1 MLSVRVK
8 ICGLTRTEDAALALE
23 LGAWALG
30 VIFAPESPRR
40 LDLQRAAEVL
50 APAADAEPDA
60 AVSVGARS
68 AGRDARTTGA
78 VERVGVFVNAE
89 SSEIVEAVAAC
100 GLTAVQLHG
109 EESPVRCLE
118 IRKRAGV
125 PVIKV
130 LRVAGPAALERVVQF
145 DTEYILLDTYDPER
159 RGGTGEV
166 FDWSLAAALPEVVRS
181 GRVILSGGLNPD
193 NILEAA
199 RAVSPFALDV
209 SSGVESAPGVK
220 DSEKLRR
227 LFETIRMIKEAS

>member
-1 MLSVRVK
+1 MVPVRVK
-8 ICGLTRTEDAALALE
+8 ICSLTRTEDAALALE

-40 LDLQRAAEVL
+40 LDLKRAAEVL
-50 APAADAEPDA
+50 APAADAEPGA
-60 AVSVGARS
+60 AVSMGAGGV
-68 AGRDARTTGA
+68 GRDARPIGA

-89 SSEIVEAVAAC
+89 PGEIAEAVAAC

-109 EESPVRCLE
+109 EESPDRCLE

-125 PVIKV
+125 PVIKA
-130 LRVAGPAALERVVQF
+130 LRVAGPEALERVVQF
-145 DTEYILLDTYDPER
+145 DTDYILLDTYDPGR

-166 FDWSLAAALPEVVRS
+166 FDWSLAASLPEVVRS
-181 GRVILSGGLNPD
+181 GGLILSGGLNPD

-199 RAVSPFALDV
+199 RMVSPFALDV

-220 DSEKLRR
+220 DSEKLHR
-227 LFETIRMIKEAS
+227 LFENLRKA